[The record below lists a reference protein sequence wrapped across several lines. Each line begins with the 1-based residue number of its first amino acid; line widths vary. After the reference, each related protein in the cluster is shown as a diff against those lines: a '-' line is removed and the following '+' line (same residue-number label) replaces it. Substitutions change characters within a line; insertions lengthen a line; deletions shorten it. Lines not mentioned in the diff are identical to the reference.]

1 MADRSESAGEIDLYD
16 VVTWSPRTWVD
27 RVSVRIYGLL
37 ALGLN
42 LHYGYTGLLNF
53 GHVAFFAA
61 GAFASAL
68 VTLPPPG
75 SQAYLELG
83 GSYQIGFGLPFPVGL
98 VLAGLAGGLLA
109 LLVGVTSIR
118 LSGHYLAIA
127 TFALAEIFRS
137 FLSNEEWLTRG
148 EYGISVVSQPLKGSL
163 VSVPVYPY
171 FYLLLTAIVVAIGY
185 WLTTLVTESPFGR
198 VLRGIREDELAA
210 RSLGKATPRVKL
222 KAFVLGGVL
231 AGVAGSLWTHSI
243 GAVHVGQFVPI
254 VTFLVWLAVL
264 LGGAGNNF
272 GVLVGAF
279 ILIAIR
285 ESTRFLDSVPLL
297 SDYVAD
303 LAALR
308 FVLIG
313 LLLIVVVRF
322 FPNGVVPERRRKA
335 AAPSGEREEVPA

>member
-1 MADRSESAGEIDLYD
+1 MNLPWFIPYLTGLSTLAL
-16 VVTWSPRTWVD
+16 
-27 RVSVRIYGLL
+27 IYGLL

-68 VTLPPPG
+68 VTLPAPG
-75 SQAYLELG
+75 SQTYLEIG
-83 GSYQIGFGLPFPVGL
+83 GQYQIALGWPFPVGL
-98 VLAGLAGGLLA
+98 IVAGLAGGLLA
-109 LLVGVTSIR
+109 LLVGATSIR

-148 EYGISVVSQPLKGSL
+148 EYGISVVPQPLKNT
-163 VSVPVYPY
+163 VVPVAVYPY
-171 FYLLLTAIVVAIGY
+171 FYLLLTAGIVALLY
-185 WLTTLVTESPFGR
+185 WLTQRLTESPFGR

-254 VTFLVWLAVL
+254 ITFLVWLAVL

-272 GVLVGAF
+272 GVIVGAF
-279 ILIAIR
+279 ILITIR
-285 ESTRFLDSVPLL
+285 ESTRFLDSIPGLG
-297 SDYVAD
+297 DHIAD

-308 FVLIG
+308 FVVIG

-322 FPNGVVPERRRKA
+322 FPDGVVPERRRKA
-335 AAPSGEREEVPA
+335 HAPDVEPRDEVPA